1 MNQWVFSLVTDKL
14 TVTMQIAKRV
24 FLLAQNQNDAALTTI
39 EQPEA
44 NFEEDPPARDRIA
57 STSVT

>member
-24 FLLAQNQNDAALTTI
+24 FLLAQNQNDPALTTI

-44 NFEEDPPARDRIA
+44 NFEELLETGLLLPA
-57 STSVT
+57 